1 MIVKDTERGFLFENE
16 DEIFSEECS
25 ESHIDQFYP
34 FSLPESDELIF
45 DMNSYK
51 VNLEKVCGLIN
62 GLY

>member
-1 MIVKDTERGFLFENE
+1 MIVKDTERGFLFDNE

-51 VNLEKVCGLIN
+51 
-62 GLY
+62 